1 MGDTGEGNITSL
13 PKGRAHAA
21 WQAWLGALADD
32 AEAALAAAL
41 TYEALA
47 PQDRDAWLDALD
59 EDAPHIH
66 APLESIYAPLLLVEE
81 DEARR
86 ARISRTAA
94 MLPCVGTR
102 GRGGACAKTGF
113 VCAWWWFRS
122 GFGSWRRSA
131 AATTPRASP
140 SPITIPLRSDDDVE
154 HAEHRGAELERAD
167 LAFVVEDLAHAV
179 LAAKRIGQE
188 MPAALT
194 AFAHLFSPEREAVSV
209 A

>member
-1 MGDTGEGNITSL
+1 MPDEGNVASL
-13 PKGRAHAA
+13 PPGRAHAA

-86 ARISRTAA
+86 ARIAQRCGEVPLRGEPRAWS
-94 MLPCVGTR
+94 GTR
-102 GRGGACAKTGF
+102 EDGLRVCIIVVPLWLRFVETLRCGYNAEGF
-113 VCAWWWFRS
+113 AF
-122 GFGSWRRSA
+122 A
-131 AATTPRASP
+131 DHD
-140 SPITIPLRSDDDVE
+140 PLSSDDDVE
-154 HAEHRGAELERAD
+154 HAEHRGAQLERAD
-167 LAFVVEDLAHAV
+167 LALVVEDLAHAV
-179 LAAKRIGQE
+179 LAAQRAQQE
-188 MPAALT
+188 LPPALI